1 MLTGEK
7 GKRQNDEKNTI
18 FHDLNI
24 KDVTNWCKDLEYY
37 FSILQILF

>member
-18 FHDLNI
+18 FHDLSVLN
-24 KDVTNWCKDLEYY
+24 VLYPAGNY
-37 FSILQILF
+37 S